1 MEKTIGCLFDI
12 DGVIIDS
19 ETQYSMFWDEIEKIY
34 PTGIPNYSMVI
45 KGSNLPSILHKYYPD
60 EQARKE
66 ILHRLEIFEGS
77 MPLDIFPGVID
88 FLEELKAASIP
99 CVVVTSSTKEKMDRL
114 YSLHPELKQYFVG
127 TINGDMVTHPK
138 PNPECY
144 IKGAEMIDTDILKCI
159 VFEDSINGLKAGKA
173 SGARVM
179 ALSTTL
185 PEERLKTMEPEM
197 IIPSFVGFHISS
209 LLK

>member
-1 MEKTIGCLFDI
+1 MEISGCLFDI

-19 ETQYSMFWDEIEKIY
+19 EAQYSMFWDGIEQIY

-45 KGSNLPSILHKYYPD
+45 KGSNLPSILCNYYPD
-60 EQARKE
+60 ELVRKE
-66 ILHRLEIFEGS
+66 ILQRLDIFENN

-88 FLEELKAASIP
+88 FLDELKAANIP
-99 CVVVTSSTKEKMDRL
+99 CAVVTSSTKEKMDRL
-114 YSLHPELKQYFVG
+114 YTLHPELKQYFIG

-144 IKGAEMIDTDILKCI
+144 LKGAEMVKADISKCI

-173 SGARVM
+173 SGAQVI

-185 PEERLKTMEPEM
+185 PKEQLKTMEPDM
-197 IIPSFVGFHISS
+197 IIPSFIGFHISS
-209 LLK
+209 IG